1 MTHIKSAEFMIHFSG
16 LMTDQNNKN
25 KPTEHCKLFRSFLLL
40 IKIMKMSKEVIL
52 IKSTILSGLI
62 KLIKL

>member
-1 MTHIKSAEFMIHFSG
+1 MTHIKFAEFMIHFSG

-25 KPTEHCKLFRSFLLL
+25 KPTEHCRLFRFFLLL
-40 IKIMKMSKEVIL
+40 IKIMKMSKEIIL